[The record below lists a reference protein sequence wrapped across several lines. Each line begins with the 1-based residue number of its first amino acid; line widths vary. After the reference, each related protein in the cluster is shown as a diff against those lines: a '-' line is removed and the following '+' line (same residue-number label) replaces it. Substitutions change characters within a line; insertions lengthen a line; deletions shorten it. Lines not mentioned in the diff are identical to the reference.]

1 MKLIIE
7 NLKRTA
13 SKGLVI
19 EVRYRV
25 VGKQKGLLADVRG
38 TVTLTGDPKAPDFT
52 PFEKLT
58 EEQVL
63 SWVKSE
69 VDVPAKEAEVRAILE
84 AKAEKVAAKTTLSG
98 LPWKNNLKSQKHELR
113 KIIPI

>member
-13 SKGLVI
+13 AEGLVI

-25 VGKQKGLLADVRG
+25 VGRQDGLLADVRG
-38 TVTLTGDPKAPDFT
+38 TVTLTGDPEASDFT

-58 EEQVL
+58 EEQVFN
-63 SWVKSE
+63 WVKSE
-69 VDVPAKEAEVRAILE
+69 VDVPAKEAEVQAILE
-84 AKAEKVAAKTTLSG
+84 AKAEKVAAKTILSG
-98 LPWKNNLKSQKHELR
+98 LPWRNKLKSLKL
-113 KIIPI
+113 

>member
-25 VGKQKGLLADVRG
+25 VGKQDGLLADVRG
-38 TVTLTGDPKAPDFT
+38 TVTLTGDTKASDFT
-52 PFEKLT
+52 PFESLT

-63 SWVKSE
+63 SWVKSK
-69 VDVPAKEAEVRAILE
+69 VDVPAKEAEVQTILD
-84 AKAEKVAAKTTLSG
+84 AKAEKIVAKTTLSG
-98 LPWKNNLKSQKHELR
+98 LPWRNNIKSQKL
-113 KIIPI
+113 